1 MAETIQYKCPCCGGR
16 LEFDSGLQKMKCP
29 YCDTTFDVET
39 LEGYDDALKQDAKDD
54 MHWDAA
60 QQPWDDVQM
69 GVYTCKSCGGE
80 LVCDESTAATACP
93 FCGNPIVLT
102 GRLSGDL
109 KPDYVIPF
117 KLDKKAAEAALRN
130 HMKGKRLLPN
140 LFRSENRISEVKGVY
155 VPFWL
160 FDADAD
166 AHIRYHA
173 TRIRTWSDRDYDY
186 TETQHYAI
194 LRSGDLSFT
203 HVPVDGSSR
212 MPNDLMESIEPFDFS
227 SAVDFQTAY
236 LSGYL
241 ADRYDV
247 NADDSIGRAN
257 ERVKK
262 STESVFAST
271 VVGYHT
277 VVPES
282 TSVRLANG
290 RVRYALYPVWLLN
303 TVWNG
308 KTFSFA
314 MNGQTGKFVGDLP
327 VDKGK
332 KWRWFGLVSGIAAAA
347 ASLWPC
353 VPVAAAALREG
364 TDMKRTLT
372 LLTLLLALLA
382 LLVLPAAAADL
393 PRLVDNADLLMADD
407 AEALLADLDS
417 RSEALQFDIV
427 IVTVDSLDGE
437 TPRNYAEDFFWYNNY
452 GLGEDR
458 DGALL
463 LVAMDTRDWYI
474 ATHGFGITAITP
486 AGREAM
492 ADRFLPQLSNAEYAA
507 AFSTFAEECE
517 DYVNQARNGSAYD
530 TGNLPDEPFEAPGF
544 LWVVACLLFGALIG
558 GITVGVMA
566 AKHKTVRRQPAANS
580 YVVQDSLHLTQQSD
594 LFLYANTTRTA
605 RPKDND
611 RSGSDA
617 HSGSGGSSFGGGG
630 GKF

>member
-212 MPNDLMESIEPFDFS
+212 MPDDLMESIEPFDFS

-277 VVPES
+277 VVPEN

-314 MNGQTGKFVGDLP
+314 MNGRPANRRRPP

-332 KWRWFGLVSGIAAAA
+332 KWLLVQPCQRHRGSG
-347 ASLWPC
+347 SLWPC

-372 LLTLLLALLA
+372 LLTLLL
-382 LLVLPAAAADL
+382 PCWRCWSC
-393 PRLVDNADLLMADD
+393 P
-407 AEALLADLDS
+407 
-417 RSEALQFDIV
+417 LQRRI
-427 IVTVDSLDGE
+427 
-437 TPRNYAEDFFWYNNY
+437 
-452 GLGEDR
+452 
-458 DGALL
+458 
-463 LVAMDTRDWYI
+463 
-474 ATHGFGITAITP
+474 
-486 AGREAM
+486 
-492 ADRFLPQLSNAEYAA
+492 
-507 AFSTFAEECE
+507 C
-517 DYVNQARNGSAYD
+517 
-530 TGNLPDEPFEAPGF
+530 PG
-544 LWVVACLLFGALIG
+544 WW
-558 GITVGVMA
+558 T
-566 AKHKTVRRQPAANS
+566 
-580 YVVQDSLHLTQQSD
+580 TQ
-594 LFLYANTTRTA
+594 TC
-605 RPKDND
+605 
-611 RSGSDA
+611 
-617 HSGSGGSSFGGGG
+617 
-630 GKF
+630 

>member
-39 LEGYDDALKQDAKDD
+39 LEGYDDALKQDAADD

-212 MPNDLMESIEPFDFS
+212 MPDDLMESIEPFDFS

-347 ASLWPC
+347 A
-353 VPVAAAALREG
+353 
-364 TDMKRTLT
+364 
-372 LLTLLLALLA
+372 
-382 LLVLPAAAADL
+382 
-393 PRLVDNADLLMADD
+393 
-407 AEALLADLDS
+407 
-417 RSEALQFDIV
+417 
-427 IVTVDSLDGE
+427 
-437 TPRNYAEDFFWYNNY
+437 Y
-452 GLGEDR
+452 GLVCLWQ
-458 DGALL
+458 LL
-463 LVAMDTRDWYI
+463 
-474 ATHGFGITAITP
+474 
-486 AGREAM
+486 
-492 ADRFLPQLSNAEYAA
+492 Q
-507 AFSTFAEECE
+507 
-517 DYVNQARNGSAYD
+517 
-530 TGNLPDEPFEAPGF
+530 
-544 LWVVACLLFGALIG
+544 
-558 GITVGVMA
+558 
-566 AKHKTVRRQPAANS
+566 
-580 YVVQDSLHLTQQSD
+580 
-594 LFLYANTTRTA
+594 
-605 RPKDND
+605 
-611 RSGSDA
+611 
-617 HSGSGGSSFGGGG
+617 
-630 GKF
+630 